1 MAQSDTALSVRD
13 RSLSFFFFLT
23 PPRGTERHRSL
34 GPRPILFFFFNA
46 TPWHRA
52 TLLSRSAIAR
62 VASVSVRFRRKE
74 RLNGASKERKGGTP
88 WHRATPLLD
97 RDRCFFFF
105 FFNATAWH
113 RNATLLALDQNVI
126 SSLLSCNHH
135 LIGKESSVENIA
147 APRGTLGNAP
157 KLVAQAGF
165 LFSKGKS
172 RHLATQRHK
181 SV

>member
-13 RSLSFFFFLT
+13 RSL
-23 PPRGTERHRSL
+23 
-34 GPRPILFFFFNA
+34 FFFNA

-52 TLLSRSAIAR
+52 TLLARSAIAR

-74 RLNGASKERKGGTP
+74 RGNGASKERKGGTP
-88 WHRATPLLD
+88 WRRATPLLD
-97 RDRCFFFF
+97 RDRCLFFFF
-105 FFNATAWH
+105 PNATAWH
-113 RNATLLALDQNVI
+113 SNATLLALDQSVI
-126 SSLLSCNHH
+126 SSLLSYKHH

-157 KLVAQAGF
+157 KLVAQTRF
-165 LFSKGKS
+165 LFSKGKP

-181 SV
+181 SLTF